1 MVQAEQPLTRRA
13 LHRAADAPPPA
24 PPRQDPTRRSLRT
37 SGHRHRAPS
46 RGVRL
51 PRVLDATKRLSFE
64 AVVTATAVAFLSG
77 AVTGVTL
84 ETTSRQQ
91 HAAIVQADARQARA
105 DRAATV
111 RLTASA
117 ARYAQVRL
125 DEALAAA
132 HSALIEARAV
142 LETAPDLI
150 GRETVDPLGVAVAEL
165 TAMVHATDPTI
176 LAEVD
181 PDATL
186 ALVADT
192 DPSQDGPEPP
202 AEAPAAADTVPAPPA
217 SAASTAPE
225 ASTAPVASTAPAAS
239 HAPAASTAPEASD
252 ADAQATSRTETEAA
266 ALAVAQVDGT
276 VIDPAESQA
285 LMAAVE
291 QVAALSTQVAALRDE
306 LAGEL
311 EAARKAAE
319 ARRAEEEAKRVAAE
333 QADLARMAAR
343 IAATDAAPNGQIPL
357 DLLCSPQ
364 FTHVLLR
371 CDAAQA
377 LEQLNAAYRADF
389 GRDLVVNGGYRTYAE
404 QVQVREAKGDLAAT
418 PGRSNHGR
426 GLAVDLSGF
435 GAVGQ
440 FNDPDYLWM
449 VENGP
454 QFGWKHPPSMGP
466 GGSGPLEPWHWEYGT
481 F

>member
-217 SAASTAPE
+217 S
-225 ASTAPVASTAPAAS
+225 
-239 HAPAASTAPEASD
+239 AASTAPEASD

>member
-225 ASTAPVASTAPAAS
+225 AS
-239 HAPAASTAPEASD
+239 D

-285 LMAAVE
+285 LMGAVE